1 MMTTAKTGERTMS
14 CNPKRCV
21 APARGTS
28 RSGLLALAMAVLCCL
43 AAPLSAQA
51 QASPVAS
58 LDREQI
64 RIGETVTLQVV
75 GEGQNLSPP
84 DFAPLA
90 VDFEL
95 LGRSTSSQLSIIGG
109 QTVARTTWTVELEPR
124 RAGILRIP
132 PIPVGVRATPPL
144 TLTVTEAPAIADGD
158 GEDVFLELD
167 IEPRD
172 PYVQQPVQMVVRLFY
187 AVGLTEG
194 NLREPEV
201 EDAAMI
207 RLGQDRNF
215 AAERH
220 GRRYQVVERVFSL
233 RLERSGEVR
242 IGPAQFQGRA
252 LRQGARRTL
261 MDPGVRVS
269 ARTPPQILNVRP
281 RPAAARGDWLPARS
295 LHIED
300 ELGPDPSSARVGE
313 PLTRSVRLLVEGLA
327 LDQLPELVHPELAGA
342 QIYADRPVGHG
353 RESGRWPSAEREFR
367 FAIVPS
373 EPGELVL
380 PEMRIAWWDVQADQ
394 PREAVLP
401 MRKVTVSA
409 ATAGT
414 AAIPAQ
420 DTPAGIAV
428 DDSGAPPIPT
438 PGLWPWI
445 SLGLGGLWLATMGGW
460 WWTARASRT
469 GAAPAIPGP
478 GIDPGP
484 SREAFRHAVQR
495 ADAGAALSALLAWSR
510 AEDPAVR
517 HLGELRLRLADDVQ
531 RKALAA
537 LEQGRYGLGGE
548 LSDRNWRELANA
560 FADGPAL
567 GREPAAATRT
577 DSVLPPL
584 WPRRD

>member
-1 MMTTAKTGERTMS
+1 MTTMAALL
-14 CNPKRCV
+14 CV
-21 APARGTS
+21 TLPAP
-28 RSGLLALAMAVLCCL
+28 
-43 AAPLSAQA
+43 AQA
-51 QASPVAS
+51 QSAPVAS
-58 LDREQI
+58 LDRQQI
-64 RIGETVTLQVV
+64 RLGETVTLQVV
-75 GEGQNLSPP
+75 GEGQNLSSP
-84 DFAPLA
+84 DFGPLA
-90 VDFEL
+90 VDFDL
-95 LGRSTSSQLSIIGG
+95 LGSSTSSHFSIIGG

-132 PIPVGVRATPPL
+132 PIPVGVHATTPL
-144 TLTVTEAPAIADGD
+144 TLTVTAATDVAAGN

-172 PYVQQPVQMVVRLFY
+172 PYVQQPVQMVVRLYY

-201 EDAAMI
+201 EDAAMT
-207 RLGQDRNF
+207 RLGQDRNY

-233 RLERSGEVR
+233 RPERSGEVR
-242 IGPAQFQGRA
+242 IGPAQFHGRA
-252 LRQGARRTL
+252 LRQGTRRSL

-269 ARTPPQILNVRP
+269 ARTPPQSLNVRP

-295 LHIED
+295 VHIED

-313 PLTRSVRLLVEGLA
+313 PLTRSVRLLVEGLS

-353 RESGRWPSAEREFR
+353 RESGGWPSAEREYR
-367 FAIVPS
+367 FAIVPG

-380 PEMRIAWWDVQADQ
+380 PEMRISWWDVQTDQ
-394 PREAVLP
+394 AREAVLP
-401 MRKVTVSA
+401 MRTVTVGA

-420 DTPAGIAV
+420 DIPVGIAV
-428 DDSGAPPIPT
+428 DDSGAPSVPT

-469 GAAPAIPGP
+469 GAEPAMPGA
-478 GIDPGP
+478 GADPGP
-484 SREAFRHAVQR
+484 SREAFRRAVHR
-495 ADAGAALSALLAWSR
+495 ADAGGALSALLAWSR

-517 HLGELRLRLADDVQ
+517 HLGELRLRLADDAQ
-531 RKALAA
+531 RSALAA
-537 LEQGRYGLGGE
+537 LEQGRYGPGGE
-548 LSDRNWRELANA
+548 LSESNWRELANA
-560 FADGPAL
+560 FADGPTLDAEAVSA
-567 GREPAAATRT
+567 RRT
-577 DSVLPPL
+577 ESVLPPL
-584 WPRRD
+584 WPQRD